1 MYIGEIIDHVRK
13 QKGLTIKQICGE
25 KISRTTYHRFVKEQS
40 DTSIGNL
47 TYLLQKVNLYYD
59 ELKTFDYPENVNWI
73 NQIMKEIKQAFFAK
87 DIDELKRIQ
96 AFRSEQ
102 TIEIAEQQTKRV
114 HMASLCD
121 LLIAKLENKK
131 FNVTCT
137 EIYSYLIN
145 AQTWTRYELVLF
157 NNCMYAFH
165 AEFLESVLEK
175 AVRGIGHYRGTGE
188 GKSEGFRMLANAVI
202 HFIQMHNLNSAWKY
216 LEKMNN
222 YPLSEEMFFEK
233 SLKLIINGIWE
244 CLRRNTKGNEK
255 IKQGLQVFKS
265 LEAKNHYKMNVELI
279 RFIEKR
285 YGIEFDIVLD
295 NHE

>member
-13 QKGLTIKQICGE
+13 QKGLTIKEICGE

-59 ELKTFDYPENVNWI
+59 ELKIFDYPQNVNWI
-73 NQIMKEIKQAFFAK
+73 NQIMKEIKQAFFLK
-87 DIDELKRIQ
+87 DKDELKRIK
-96 AFRSEQ
+96 AFCFEN
-102 TIEIAEQQTKRV
+102 TIGIKEQQTKRI

-131 FNVTCT
+131 MDMTHT

-145 AQTWTRYELVLF
+145 VQTWTRYELVLF

-165 AEFLESVLEK
+165 TEFLESVLEK
-175 AVRGIGHYRGTGE
+175 AVRGIDQYKRAGE

-202 HFIQMHNLNSAWKY
+202 HFIQIHNLHSAWKY
-216 LEKMNN
+216 LEKMNDYMLN
-222 YPLSEEMFFEK
+222 EEMLFERNT
-233 SLKLIINGIWE
+233 KLIINGIWD
-244 CLRRNTKGNEK
+244 CLRKNAKGNEK
-255 IKQGLQVFKS
+255 INQGLQVLKI
-265 LEAKNHYKMNVELI
+265 LGAVNHYKMNIELI
-279 RFIEKR
+279 RFVEKR
-285 YGIEFDIVLD
+285 YGIHIDLEKDV
-295 NHE
+295 

>member
-1 MYIGEIIDHVRK
+1 
-13 QKGLTIKQICGE
+13 
-25 KISRTTYHRFVKEQS
+25 
-40 DTSIGNL
+40 
-47 TYLLQKVNLYYD
+47 
-59 ELKTFDYPENVNWI
+59 
-73 NQIMKEIKQAFFAK
+73 
-87 DIDELKRIQ
+87 
-96 AFRSEQ
+96 
-102 TIEIAEQQTKRV
+102 
-114 HMASLCD
+114 
-121 LLIAKLENKK
+121 
-131 FNVTCT
+131 
-137 EIYSYLIN
+137 
-145 AQTWTRYELVLF
+145 
-157 NNCMYAFH
+157 
-165 AEFLESVLEK
+165 
-175 AVRGIGHYRGTGE
+175 
-188 GKSEGFRMLANAVI
+188 MLANAVI